1 MGNLKLGKM
10 KQDFKKWLSLHK
22 GKTLTSEM
30 IEMISTKHEDE
41 IGDMLYNEGLWLEAI
56 DTGKRISYGDCE
68 KDDTLWRVRDWG
80 GKTEKEYKTLK
91 GAIKFAQ

>member
-1 MGNLKLGKM
+1 M

-30 IEMISTKHEDE
+30 IEMISTQHEDE
-41 IGDMLYNEGLWLEAI
+41 IGDMLYNEGLCLEAV
-56 DTGKRISYGDCE
+56 DTGKTIHYGNCE
-68 KDDTLWRVRDWG
+68 KDDMNWAVKDMWE
-80 GKTEKEYKTLK
+80 TEKEFKTLK